1 MRVFA
6 PMARLKIKLSRNLRR
21 SVLRGHPWVY
31 KEALVP
37 PLKVD
42 KAQLAQVLDAKGELG
57 WAIYDPHGPLSLR
70 MLSTD
75 KVPPTPPIL
84 QKRFARA
91 FELRKNVR
99 SDRTNAYRLFNGE
112 GDLVPGLVCDV
123 YDKIAVLQFD
133 GQGPSEFWDR
143 EMVSGWLLANAGVE
157 SVIEKTRRNTDRTT
171 EHLAGLESAH
181 EVVVLENGAKFK
193 VNLEKGQ
200 KTGFFLDQRENRDYI
215 RRTSA
220 GKSLLNLFSYTGG
233 FSVYAGLGQA
243 SRVASLDISKGA
255 VLQAEENW
263 ALNGLDPST
272 HQGLCVD
279 VFEYLTGANNVWD
292 HIVVDPPSMSHAEAQ
307 RGIAKTKYI
316 EVFSAAAK
324 RVAPGGELSLS
335 SCSSHVSFEDFFEI
349 IDESLSQARRKGQIL
364 RVSGQGSDHPFP
376 HSAHELRY
384 LKFVHLVL
392 S

>member
-1 MRVFA
+1 
-6 PMARLKIKLSRNLRR
+6 MARLKVKLSRNLRR
-21 SVLRGHPWVY
+21 NIMRGHPWIY
-31 KEALVP
+31 KEALAPVGH
-37 PLKVD
+37 VER
-42 KAQLAQVLDAKGELG
+42 AQLAQVSDGKGDLG

-84 QKRFARA
+84 ANRFARA
-91 FELRKNVR
+91 FALRKSVR
-99 SDRTNAYRLFNGE
+99 SAQTNAYRLFNGE
-112 GDLVPGLVCDV
+112 GDVLPGLVCDV
-123 YDKIAVLQFD
+123 YDKVAVVQFD

-143 EMVSGWLLANAGVE
+143 EHLTAWLLANAGVE

-171 EHLAGLESAH
+171 EHLAGKPAEA
-181 EVVVLENGAKFK
+181 EVVVLENGVKFK

-215 RRTSA
+215 RRSSA

-243 SRVASLDISKGA
+243 SKVASLDISKGA
-255 VLQAEENW
+255 VDQACENW
-263 ALNGLDPST
+263 ALNGLDPAKHT
-272 HQGLCVD
+272 GLCVD
-279 VFEYLTGANNVWD
+279 VFEYLSGQSEMWD
-292 HIVVDPPSMSHAEAQ
+292 HIVVDPPSMGHSEAQ
-307 RGIAKTKYI
+307 RAMAKTKYI
-316 EVFSAAAK
+316 EVFTAAAK

-384 LKFVHLVL
+384 LKFVHLTL
-392 S
+392 